1 MSPLP
6 KCREKLGLNFPPL
19 DLGTTTSLL
28 NISISDYNLDCWNG
42 SEIGSYIVDQT
53 ISSISPAVSF
63 VAFRMIISAAHT
75 IHFIKKKLK
84 TKHFQCVLDS
94 LTVTLT

>member
-1 MSPLP
+1 MKRLIYSTINIFFPAAVSHLP

-42 SEIGSYIVDQT
+42 SDIGSYIVDKT
-53 ISSISPAVSF
+53 ISSKSTAVSYF
-63 VAFRMIISAAHT
+63 SFIAF
-75 IHFIKKKLK
+75 L
-84 TKHFQCVLDS
+84 
-94 LTVTLT
+94 